1 MELCT
6 GFEPG
11 SNLPNDVCR
20 LCGKS
25 RAEHLTPAARTAV
38 QAHIDA
44 LREERDALK
53 AGQAQHEHV
62 VNAIH
67 DDYQAHIDALRE
79 ERDALK
85 AQLAAKEKK

>member
-44 LREERDALK
+44 LREER
-53 AGQAQHEHV
+53 AQHEHV